1 MGEQKYEI
9 NKTVLKEFYEEF
21 MALEDW
27 IPFEIKSSL
36 PLEISMKLGSKVK
49 NKDLWWNKIME
60 HQRAN
65 PYDDY
70 YDYINWEIESFLS
83 KYPYFKPIFIKK

>member
-9 NKTVLKEFYEEF
+9 DSQKLEEFYDDLIS
-21 MALEDW
+21 LEDW

-36 PLEISMKLGSKVK
+36 PIEIAIKIGSKVK
-49 NKDLWWNKIME
+49 NKDLWWDRLMK

-65 PYDDY
+65 YGEDY
-70 YDYINWEIESFLS
+70 YDYINWEIETFLR